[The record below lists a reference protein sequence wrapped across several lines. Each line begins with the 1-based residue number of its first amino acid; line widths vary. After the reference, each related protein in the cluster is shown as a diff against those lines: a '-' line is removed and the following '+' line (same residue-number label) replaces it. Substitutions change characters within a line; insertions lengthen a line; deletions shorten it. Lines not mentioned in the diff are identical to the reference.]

1 MPLARDSESGRL
13 TNHSQHQPV
22 HARIAALPG
31 DGVGPE
37 VAAEGLR
44 VLQAVAQRFGHRF
57 DIDHGL
63 IGGAALDATGS
74 SLPADTVTLV
84 EGADAVLLGAVG
96 GPRWDDPARTDRPE
110 RGLLALRRHLGT
122 FANIRPVRIFGVSA
136 EFSPL
141 RPERLAGVDLVI
153 VRELTG
159 GLYFG
164 TKSRQV
170 RDDGVE
176 VASEDCTYT
185 TTEVERVVRTAGA
198 LARTRRQRVTSVDKA
213 NVMETSR
220 LWRSVA
226 ARVMRDEFP
235 DVAYDVVLVDA
246 CAMHLIMNPARF
258 DVIVTENLFG
268 DILTDEAAVLTG
280 SIGLLPSAS
289 LGAPRPGGVGPV
301 GLYEPIH
308 GSAPDIAGSGRA
320 NPVGMILSVAMML
333 RASFGLDSEAAAV
346 ERAVDEAL
354 EAGWRTAD
362 IAAGPGAARS
372 TGEVGREVA
381 RRVLAAR

>member
-1 MPLARDSESGRL
+1 M
-13 TNHSQHQPV
+13 

-31 DGVGPE
+31 DGIGPE

-44 VLQAVAQRFGHRF
+44 VLEAVGQRFGHRF
-57 DIDHGL
+57 EVEPGL
-63 IGGAALDATGS
+63 IGGAALDATGC
-74 SLPADTVTLV
+74 SLPPETQALV
-84 EGADAVLLGAVG
+84 DRADAVLLGAVG
-96 GPRWDDPARTDRPE
+96 GPRWDDPAQPDRPE

-122 FANIRPVRIFGVSA
+122 FANIRPVRVFGASVP
-136 EFSPL
+136 FSPL
-141 RPERLAGVDLVI
+141 RAERLEGVDLVV

-164 TKSRQV
+164 EKRRYV

-176 VASEDCTYT
+176 VATEDCTYS
-185 TTEVERVVRTAGA
+185 TTEVERVVRMAGT
-198 LARTRRQRVTSVDKA
+198 LARTRRGKVTSVDKA

-235 DVAYDVVLVDA
+235 DLAYDVVLVDA
-246 CAMHLIMNPARF
+246 CAMHLMTTPARF

-268 DILTDEAAVLTG
+268 DILTDEAAVLAG

-289 LGAPRPGGVGPV
+289 LGAPRPGASGPI

-308 GSAPDIAGSGRA
+308 GSAPDLAGAGKA

-333 RASFGLDSEAAAV
+333 RASFALEAEAQAV
-346 ERAVDEAL
+346 ERAVEAAL
-354 EAGWRTAD
+354 EARRRTPDLATAGAEACTTSEMGRA
-362 IAAGPGAARS
+362 IAERVRAAP
-372 TGEVGREVA
+372 
-381 RRVLAAR
+381 